1 MTVPYQ
7 FANTTG
13 GSNIPLSNLDA
24 NFNYITTSGVTINGT
39 TIPFAGSG
47 TVTANTP
54 YSLTAGTGLA
64 GTSFN
69 GSATSTF
76 SLSTTGVATGTYGSA
91 SAVPQIVIDATG
103 RITVA
108 TNLSISIPA
117 SAINTSIPNGQLA
130 NSSVTIGTTAL
141 SLGSTS
147 SVLAGLTSVTLTQD
161 PVSGLQAATKQY
173 VDSAS
178 QGLTIHS
185 PVSAAST
192 ANLTST
198 YSNGSSGVGAT
209 LTNAG
214 SLVAFSIDGYSAS
227 LGDRIL
233 IKNQTT
239 GSQNGV
245 YTVTTLGSGAVAW
258 VLTRATDF
266 NTVGTGTGYIESG
279 AYFFVSSG
287 TANASSSW
295 VMTTPNPITVGT
307 TSLTFTQFSASS
319 GYTAG
324 TGLSLVGNQFS
335 ITNSGVTASTYG
347 SASQVPVIAI
357 NNQGQIT
364 SSTNT
369 NIAIDATQVTT
380 GTLPVARGGTGTTTS
395 TGSGNNVLSTSP
407 TLVTPNLGTP
417 STLVLTN
424 ATGLP
429 LTTGVT
435 GNLPVSNLNSGTG
448 STATTFWRGD
458 GTWATPASSGTVD
471 WISVKAS
478 PYNAT
483 GNGTTDDTIAIN
495 AAIAA
500 LNSST
505 YGGVLYFPSGVYKV
519 TGALTAITK
528 TGAMVI
534 GDGRGSTIIKQFNY
548 TADTMTI
555 QEYSITVQDIEFAP
569 AVARTNGYEL
579 VFNLASWCV
588 CRNIF
593 IDGTKYGSTNVYNG
607 IKISGSSTMWLEN
620 INLRGLNGAYGL
632 YLIGSAS
639 NVINGCYVKGM
650 VADVG
655 STTNTAW
662 VVIDSY
668 SNSLTLAE
676 VALLNGAYG
685 VRMIDSL
692 NTGSSYP
699 SYFWGWDVECDHN
712 NYTGVSL
719 EAGVGVYLTGGY
731 FGSCLSGNGINFT
744 TTFKGDASIS
754 ASRVLGNYQH
764 GILINGGNDI
774 SLTGNIVANNST
786 AGSGLYN
793 AITVGSNINNFIIS
807 NNICSYVPPFTS
819 TNQSYGIYIGSG
831 SSTNY
836 TIVGNLTYGNVNG
849 YISDNGSGTRF
860 ISANPGVNNYPATS
874 GSGTVNS
881 GSTGQL
887 AYYASNGTTVSPIT
901 NIPVTNLN
909 GGSGASSS
917 TFWRGDGTWASPAG
931 STSIGWYNV
940 NSYASISAAY
950 TACAATGGTL
960 YFPKGTYT
968 NSGATLTVSAN
979 NVNILGDG
987 WATVLQFPI
996 IISGTF
1002 DGIYNCTMSNI
1013 TGSYALKISG
1023 NLSYC
1028 IVENVQIAYC
1038 TNGID
1043 LTNSNSVYGTNILV
1057 QNCGT
1062 GFNLYNTQGFQV
1074 EDFWLWG
1081 NTNGI
1086 VISGTSLT
1094 SGASEG
1100 SVFIDGEIYGA
1111 YNELGFGVNPLTIS
1125 NANYNR
1131 FIACYFD
1138 DCQLGSVINSGN
1150 DNRFD
1155 TCWFSSGRDGS
1166 GYAGMTVNGGV
1177 GTAFVNCD
1185 FYNCGGD
1192 GALLQGGT
1200 YTSFVG
1206 CAAYRNSVSAGSGG
1220 KHGFEVA
1227 PNVSYFSFVGC
1238 TASNSTTFGGTQG
1251 YGIIVNS
1258 GASNN
1263 YIIQSNLLTGNGTGG
1278 LSDAGS
1284 GSNKAVGNN
1293 VS

>member
-24 NFNYITTSGVTINGT
+24 NFNYITTNGVTINGT

-54 YSLTAGTGLA
+54 YSLTAGTGLS

-91 SAVPQIVIDATG
+91 STVPQIVIDATG

-117 SAINTSIPNGQLA
+117 SAINTSITNGQLA

-178 QGLTIHS
+178 QGLTIHN
-185 PVSAAST
+185 PVLAAST
-192 ANLTST
+192 VNLTST
-198 YSNGSSGVGAT
+198 YNNGSSGVGAT

-214 SLVAFSIDGYSAS
+214 SLAAFSIDGYSAS

-279 AYFFVSSG
+279 AYLFVSSG

-295 VMTTPNPITVGT
+295 VMTTPSPITVGT

-369 NIAIDATQVTT
+369 NIAIDANQVTT

-417 STLVLTN
+417 STLVLTS

-429 LTTGVT
+429 LSTGVT
-435 GNLPVSNLNSGTG
+435 GNLPV
-448 STATTFWRGD
+448 
-458 GTWATPASSGTVD
+458 
-471 WISVKAS
+471 
-478 PYNAT
+478 
-483 GNGTTDDTIAIN
+483 
-495 AAIAA
+495 
-500 LNSST
+500 
-505 YGGVLYFPSGVYKV
+505 
-519 TGALTAITK
+519 
-528 TGAMVI
+528 
-534 GDGRGSTIIKQFNY
+534 
-548 TADTMTI
+548 
-555 QEYSITVQDIEFAP
+555 
-569 AVARTNGYEL
+569 
-579 VFNLASWCV
+579 
-588 CRNIF
+588 
-593 IDGTKYGSTNVYNG
+593 
-607 IKISGSSTMWLEN
+607 
-620 INLRGLNGAYGL
+620 
-632 YLIGSAS
+632 
-639 NVINGCYVKGM
+639 
-650 VADVG
+650 
-655 STTNTAW
+655 
-662 VVIDSY
+662 
-668 SNSLTLAE
+668 
-676 VALLNGAYG
+676 
-685 VRMIDSL
+685 
-692 NTGSSYP
+692 
-699 SYFWGWDVECDHN
+699 
-712 NYTGVSL
+712 
-719 EAGVGVYLTGGY
+719 
-731 FGSCLSGNGINFT
+731 
-744 TTFKGDASIS
+744 
-754 ASRVLGNYQH
+754 
-764 GILINGGNDI
+764 
-774 SLTGNIVANNST
+774 
-786 AGSGLYN
+786 
-793 AITVGSNINNFIIS
+793 
-807 NNICSYVPPFTS
+807 
-819 TNQSYGIYIGSG
+819 
-831 SSTNY
+831 
-836 TIVGNLTYGNVNG
+836 
-849 YISDNGSGTRF
+849 
-860 ISANPGVNNYPATS
+860 
-874 GSGTVNS
+874 
-881 GSTGQL
+881 
-887 AYYASNGTTVSPIT
+887 
-901 NIPVTNLN
+901 TNLN
-909 GGSGASSS
+909 GGSSASSS
-917 TFWRGDGTWASPAG
+917 TFWRGDGTWATPSG

-950 TACAATGGTL
+950 TACAATGGML

-968 NSGATLTVSAN
+968 NSGSTLTISAS
-979 NVNILGDG
+979 NVNIIGDG

-996 IISGTF
+996 VFSGLYQ
-1002 DGIYNCTMSNI
+1002 GIYNCTISNVS
-1013 TGSYALKISG
+1013 GYGLKVSG

-1028 IVENVQIAYC
+1028 IIQDVQVTNC

-1043 LTNSNSVYGTNILV
+1043 FTSSNSVYGTNILV
-1057 QNCGT
+1057 QSCGT
-1062 GFNLYNTQGFQV
+1062 AFNLYSTSNLQI
-1074 EDFWLWG
+1074 ENFWLVS
-1081 NTNGI
+1081 NTGGIIINGA
-1086 VISGTSLT
+1086 STS

-1100 SVFIDGEIYGA
+1100 NVFIDGEVYGN
-1111 YNELGFGVNPLTIS
+1111 YGSSSIGITPLSIA

-1131 FIACYFD
+1131 FVAVFFD
-1138 DCQLGSVINSGN
+1138 DYQQSATITSGS
-1150 DNRFD
+1150 DNRF
-1155 TCWFSSGRDGS
+1155 TGCWFSCGRYSTGL
-1166 GYAGMTVNGGV
+1166 AGLLVNGGV
-1177 GTAFVNCD
+1177 GAAFTNCD
-1185 FYNCGGD
+1185 FVNCGGD
-1192 GALLQGGT
+1192 GALIQSGT
-1200 YTSFVG
+1200 YTSFIG
-1206 CAAYRNSVSAGSGG
+1206 CAAYKNSVTAGSGA

-1227 PNVSYFSFVGC
+1227 SNVSYFSFVGC
-1238 TASNSTTFGGTQG
+1238 TANNSAGVGGTQG

-1258 GASNN
+1258 GSSNN

-1284 GSNKAVGNN
+1284 GGNKAVGNN

>member
-24 NFNYITTSGVTINGT
+24 NFNYITTNGVTINGT

-214 SLVAFSIDGYSAS
+214 SLAAFSIDGYSAS

-295 VMTTPNPITVGT
+295 VMTTPSPITVGT

-417 STLVLTN
+417 TSAVLTN

-429 LTTGVT
+429 ISTGVSGLGTGVATALAVNTGTAGSVVVNGGALGTPLTALLTNATGLPLSTGVT
-435 GNLPVSNLNSGTG
+435 GNL
-448 STATTFWRGD
+448 
-458 GTWATPASSGTVD
+458 
-471 WISVKAS
+471 
-478 PYNAT
+478 
-483 GNGTTDDTIAIN
+483 
-495 AAIAA
+495 
-500 LNSST
+500 
-505 YGGVLYFPSGVYKV
+505 
-519 TGALTAITK
+519 
-528 TGAMVI
+528 
-534 GDGRGSTIIKQFNY
+534 
-548 TADTMTI
+548 
-555 QEYSITVQDIEFAP
+555 
-569 AVARTNGYEL
+569 
-579 VFNLASWCV
+579 
-588 CRNIF
+588 
-593 IDGTKYGSTNVYNG
+593 
-607 IKISGSSTMWLEN
+607 
-620 INLRGLNGAYGL
+620 
-632 YLIGSAS
+632 
-639 NVINGCYVKGM
+639 
-650 VADVG
+650 
-655 STTNTAW
+655 
-662 VVIDSY
+662 
-668 SNSLTLAE
+668 
-676 VALLNGAYG
+676 
-685 VRMIDSL
+685 
-692 NTGSSYP
+692 
-699 SYFWGWDVECDHN
+699 
-712 NYTGVSL
+712 
-719 EAGVGVYLTGGY
+719 
-731 FGSCLSGNGINFT
+731 
-744 TTFKGDASIS
+744 
-754 ASRVLGNYQH
+754 
-764 GILINGGNDI
+764 
-774 SLTGNIVANNST
+774 
-786 AGSGLYN
+786 
-793 AITVGSNINNFIIS
+793 
-807 NNICSYVPPFTS
+807 
-819 TNQSYGIYIGSG
+819 
-831 SSTNY
+831 
-836 TIVGNLTYGNVNG
+836 
-849 YISDNGSGTRF
+849 
-860 ISANPGVNNYPATS
+860 
-874 GSGTVNS
+874 
-881 GSTGQL
+881 
-887 AYYASNGTTVSPIT
+887 
-901 NIPVTNLN
+901 PVTNLN

-931 STSIGWYNV
+931 STSVGWYNV

-1062 GFNLYNTQGFQV
+1062 GFNLYNTAGFQV
-1074 EDFWLWG
+1074 ENFWLWG

-1086 VISGTSLT
+1086 VISGTSTT

-1111 YNELGFGVNPLTIS
+1111 YGGLGLGVNPLTIS

-1138 DCQLGSVINSGN
+1138 DFQLGSVINSGN

-1155 TCWFSSGRDGS
+1155 TCWFSSGRTGS

-1227 PNVSYFSFVGC
+1227 SGVSYFSFVGC
-1238 TASNSTTFGGTQG
+1238 TASNSTTYGGTQG

>member
-24 NFNYITTSGVTINGT
+24 NFNYITTNGVTINGT

-214 SLVAFSIDGYSAS
+214 SLAAFSIDGYSAS

-295 VMTTPNPITVGT
+295 VMTTPSPITVGT

-347 SASQVPVIAI
+347 SVSQVPVIAI

-369 NIAIDATQVTT
+369 NIAIDANQVTT

-417 STLVLTN
+417 TSAVLTN

-429 LTTGVT
+429 ISTGVSGLGTGVATALAVNTGTAGSVVVNGGALGTPLTALLTNATGLPLSTGVT
-435 GNLPVSNLNSGTG
+435 GNLPV
-448 STATTFWRGD
+448 
-458 GTWATPASSGTVD
+458 
-471 WISVKAS
+471 
-478 PYNAT
+478 
-483 GNGTTDDTIAIN
+483 
-495 AAIAA
+495 
-500 LNSST
+500 
-505 YGGVLYFPSGVYKV
+505 
-519 TGALTAITK
+519 
-528 TGAMVI
+528 
-534 GDGRGSTIIKQFNY
+534 
-548 TADTMTI
+548 
-555 QEYSITVQDIEFAP
+555 
-569 AVARTNGYEL
+569 
-579 VFNLASWCV
+579 
-588 CRNIF
+588 
-593 IDGTKYGSTNVYNG
+593 
-607 IKISGSSTMWLEN
+607 
-620 INLRGLNGAYGL
+620 
-632 YLIGSAS
+632 
-639 NVINGCYVKGM
+639 
-650 VADVG
+650 
-655 STTNTAW
+655 
-662 VVIDSY
+662 
-668 SNSLTLAE
+668 
-676 VALLNGAYG
+676 
-685 VRMIDSL
+685 
-692 NTGSSYP
+692 
-699 SYFWGWDVECDHN
+699 
-712 NYTGVSL
+712 
-719 EAGVGVYLTGGY
+719 
-731 FGSCLSGNGINFT
+731 
-744 TTFKGDASIS
+744 
-754 ASRVLGNYQH
+754 
-764 GILINGGNDI
+764 
-774 SLTGNIVANNST
+774 
-786 AGSGLYN
+786 
-793 AITVGSNINNFIIS
+793 
-807 NNICSYVPPFTS
+807 
-819 TNQSYGIYIGSG
+819 
-831 SSTNY
+831 
-836 TIVGNLTYGNVNG
+836 
-849 YISDNGSGTRF
+849 
-860 ISANPGVNNYPATS
+860 
-874 GSGTVNS
+874 
-881 GSTGQL
+881 
-887 AYYASNGTTVSPIT
+887 
-901 NIPVTNLN
+901 TNLN
-909 GGSGASSS
+909 GGSSASSS
-917 TFWRGDGTWASPAG
+917 TFWRGDGTWATPSG

-950 TACAATGGTL
+950 TACAATGGML

-968 NSGATLTVSAN
+968 NSGSTLTVSAS
-979 NVNILGDG
+979 NVNIIGDG

-996 IISGTF
+996 VFSGLYQ
-1002 DGIYNCTMSNI
+1002 GIYNCTISNVS
-1013 TGSYALKISG
+1013 GYGLKVSG

-1028 IVENVQIAYC
+1028 IIQDVQVTNC

-1043 LTNSNSVYGTNILV
+1043 FTSSNSVYGTNILV

-1062 GFNLYNTQGFQV
+1062 AFNLYSTSNLQI
-1074 EDFWLWG
+1074 ENFWLVSNVSG
-1081 NTNGI
+1081 IIINGA
-1086 VISGTSLT
+1086 STS

-1100 SVFIDGEIYGA
+1100 NVFIDGEVYGN
-1111 YNELGFGVNPLTIS
+1111 YEPHTPPDPSYVGITPLSIA

-1131 FIACYFD
+1131 FLAVFFD
-1138 DCQLGSVINSGN
+1138 DYQQSATITSGS
-1150 DNRFD
+1150 DNRF
-1155 TCWFSSGRDGS
+1155 TGCWFSNGRYTTS
-1166 GYAGMTVNGGV
+1166 PQAGLLINGGV
-1177 GTAFVNCD
+1177 GAAFTNCD
-1185 FYNCGGD
+1185 FVNCGGD
-1192 GALLQGGT
+1192 GALIQSGT
-1200 YTSFVG
+1200 YTSFIG
-1206 CAAYRNSVSAGSGG
+1206 CAAYKNSVTAGSGV

-1227 PNVSYFSFVGC
+1227 SNVSYFSFVGC
-1238 TASNSTTFGGTQG
+1238 TANNSAATGGTQG

-1258 GASNN
+1258 GSSNN